1 MAKKNYKPIKEES
14 YWDSRA
20 RYEDMKTSGE
30 LYVKHPTMVGIWS
43 YDMTKFLEDIRCT
56 NSDFIT
62 KFLELDETLKQMD
75 KEEPKK
81 KEEPKNG
88 NTQWYDE

>member
-1 MAKKNYKPIKEES
+1 MTKKNYKPIKEER

-30 LYVKHPTMVGIWS
+30 LFVKHPTMIGIWS
-43 YDMTKFLEDIRCT
+43 YDM
-56 NSDFIT
+56 S

-75 KEEPKK
+75 KEEPIK
-81 KEEPKNG
+81 KEEPKSG
-88 NTQWYDE
+88 NTQWYDEKG

>member
-30 LYVKHPTMVGIWS
+30 LFVKHPTMIGIWS
-43 YDMTKFLEDIRCT
+43 YDM
-56 NSDFIT
+56 S

-75 KEEPKK
+75 SEEPVK
-81 KEEPKNG
+81 KEEPKSG
-88 NTQWYDE
+88 NTQWYDKEG